1 MVAPAYP
8 PYHLEP
14 QPPAYQLHYNGAHYG
29 FHESSE
35 EEDEPIEQ
43 PITVNQGT
51 SNERQNGHRRV
62 GLLARINAFMH
73 PNTRRNAVDE
83 ETVRLANTQA
93 QVIASILLEGRPE
106 RRMLYTNATCPPQ
119 PQTRQHH
126 LGQAR
131 SHLVE
136 TRARNSAQPFHEQGY
151 STPRGGTRLDSV
163 AEDPAERDD
172 STSSEHWIHVLGR
185 GKSDQVDGWHKVKK
199 PLPPPPVPRGAN
211 RLRDARR
218 GDYRAGHASR
228 LQPTSSTRATPAS
241 LPPQPTRVLRKVRG
255 ARELKHA
262 DDSGVHTPRSSL
274 TSSDRSRDSDA
285 VQNWVSTQDFDR
297 ECGNRPDFVQPRD
310 KPLPHHQLRTHDNY
324 DMHRERLP
332 QGEPELGG
340 LYGILVQ
347 HEKDKRKPL
356 VLDGIR
362 RVQRPTDPINGIRS
376 VSRPANSSELDDS
389 ATYYKDNGPDMP
401 PTRLYSHDRNSPDP
415 RWVDVPRTEKI
426 MVKKPVRQVKS
437 MPVLGREQG
446 PQQHRMAPVKFV
458 RPAPAHVPASTTD
471 DTTRYSVDMVPP
483 PLRTK
488 RSTPSV
494 SIPSIDSVMGHWNRT
509 VLVPNTDGHLRTV
522 NGLASQ
528 ASMTSL
534 GSRSTASY
542 RTAKPQLSMPD
553 LRIRY
558 RQSSN
563 DLRGHHRRTQD
574 DDAGGQMLKFPPP
587 VRLGARVRRNGS
599 IQSKDYGQIGAGYSG
614 VMSSLTRYPSASE
627 APTPSSDSSPRT
639 IRQPDDQYLMSGGLG
654 RASSTERSVSF
665 STVPEGSVRRLDVTS
680 AVCVDVASGSGRSE
694 SASESGSRV
703 EVPGSQA
710 GFRYD
715 DIGDEALGH
724 VHHYEDDELI
734 GIAS

>member
-43 PITVNQGT
+43 PTTVKQGT
-51 SNERQNGHRRV
+51 PNERQNGHRRV
-62 GLLARINAFMH
+62 CLLARINAFMH
-73 PNTRRNAVDE
+73 PNARRSAVDE
-83 ETVRLANTQA
+83 EAVRLANTQA

-106 RRMLYTNATCPPQ
+106 RRMLYTNATSTPQ
-119 PQTRQHH
+119 ARARQHH

-131 SHLVE
+131 SHLE
-136 TRARNSAQPFHEQGY
+136 KTRARNSAQPSHEQGY

-163 AEDPAERDD
+163 AEDPAEHDD
-172 STSSEHWIHVLGR
+172 DTSSEHWIHVLGR

-199 PLPPPPVPRGAN
+199 PLPPPPVPRGAD
-211 RLRDARR
+211 RLRDPRR
-218 GDYRAGHASR
+218 GDYRAVHASR

-255 ARELKHA
+255 ACELKYA

-274 TSSDRSRDSDA
+274 TSSDRSLESDH
-285 VQNWVSTQDFDR
+285 VQNWVSTQDPIQK
-297 ECGNRPDFVQPRD
+297 CGNRPGFVHPRN
-310 KPLPHHQLRTHDNY
+310 KPPPPPHHQLRTHEHY
-324 DMHRERLP
+324 DMHRQRLP
-332 QGEPELGG
+332 LGEPELGG

-356 VLDGIR
+356 VLDGVR
-362 RVQRPTDPINGIRS
+362 RVQRPTDPINGIRPL
-376 VSRPANSSELDDS
+376 SRPASSSELDDS

-415 RWVDVPRTEKI
+415 RWVDVPLTEKI

-437 MPVLGREQG
+437 MPVLERQQG
-446 PQQHRMAPVKFV
+446 LQQHRMAPVKSV
-458 RPAPAHVPASTTD
+458 RPSPAYAPASTTN
-471 DTTRYSVDMVPP
+471 DTTQYSVDMVPP

-494 SIPSIDSVMGHWNRT
+494 STPSIDSVMGHWNRT

-528 ASMTSL
+528 ASMISL

-542 RTAKPQLSMPD
+542 RTAKPQISMPD

-563 DLRGHHRRTQD
+563 DLRGHHRRTQCED
-574 DDAGGQMLKFPPP
+574 VGGQMLKFPPP
-587 VRLGARVRRNGS
+587 VRLGARVGRNGS

-627 APTPSSDSSPRT
+627 TPTPSSDRSRRAS
-639 IRQPDDQYLMSGGLG
+639 RQPEDQYLMSGGLG
-654 RASSTERSVSF
+654 HASSTERSVS
-665 STVPEGSVRRLDVTS
+665 L
-680 AVCVDVASGSGRSE
+680 
-694 SASESGSRV
+694 
-703 EVPGSQA
+703 
-710 GFRYD
+710 
-715 DIGDEALGH
+715 ALCQR
-724 VHHYEDDELI
+724 
-734 GIAS
+734 AR